1 MWRAFCGALERQE
14 WTEDPR
20 FATNADRVQHRKQLQ
35 ALLEPV
41 MQQKTTREWVDTL
54 QRHGI
59 PCGVIQSVGE
69 VCEDPQV
76 TARDMVVELQ
86 HPKAGSMRVTGVPV
100 KLSATPGG
108 VSTPPPLLGEHT
120 ERVLSEWLH
129 MDAAEVE
136 RLRDDRAV

>member
-1 MWRAFCGALERQE
+1 MHEE

-41 MQQKTTREWVDTL
+41 MLQKTTRAWVETL

-76 TARDMVVELQ
+76 AARDMVVGLE
-86 HPKAGSMRVTGVPV
+86 HPKAGPMRVTGLPV
-100 KLSATPGG
+100 KLSETPGA
-108 VSTPPPLLGEHT
+108 VTAPPPLLGEHT
-120 ERVLSEWLH
+120 EGVLSEWLN

-136 RLRDDRAV
+136 RLRGAKAL